1 MVRLRPTSIFAAT
14 LAALAAMAVTV
25 FVIVA
30 ITNNPDDRQVD
41 VVLDVPGEYQTP
53 GIATNAPVQGQLLA
67 PAEIFDLAD
76 GVINTAQEFID
87 PNDPR
92 PLLINF
98 WFSNCQPCKREMPA
112 LQEAHRQYGDRV
124 RFIGINPQDSPEIT
138 RTFAEELGIDYE
150 LFRDPNANFVVA
162 NGVATFPTTF
172 FVDADGRIR
181 QQKSGE
187 LSPADIRSAIEAL
200 LNGS

>member
-1 MVRLRPTSIFAAT
+1 MRSRPLSI
-14 LAALAAMAVTV
+14 LAALVAGLVAMGVTAA
-25 FVIVA
+25 VIVA
-30 ITNNPDDRQVD
+30 VTTNTDDRQVD
-41 VVLDVPGEYQTP
+41 VVLDEPGEYQTP
-53 GIATNAPVQGQLLA
+53 GIATNAPVQGKLLVH
-67 PAEIFDLAD
+67 AEIFDLANQTID
-76 GVINTAQEFID
+76 TGEAFID
-87 PNDPR
+87 VADPR

-138 RTFAEELGIDYE
+138 RSFAEDLGIDYE

-172 FVDADGRIR
+172 FVDATGRIR
-181 QQKSGE
+181 LQKAGE
-187 LSPADIRSAIEAL
+187 LSPTDIMSALETL

>member
-1 MVRLRPTSIFAAT
+1 MRFRPPLFFALGAGVAAT
-14 LAALAAMAVTV
+14 VTTV
-25 FVIVA
+25 VVLLVTGNDPI
-30 ITNNPDDRQVD
+30 DRQVD

-53 GIATNAPVQGQLLA
+53 GIATNAPMQGKLLSHA
-67 PAEIFDLAD
+67 QVLDLED
-76 GVINTAQEFID
+76 RTID
-87 PNDPR
+87 TGPTFLSDADPR

-138 RTFAEELGIDYE
+138 RSFAQDLGIDYE

-162 NGVATFPTTF
+162 NGVATFPTTL
-172 FVDADGRIR
+172 FVSADGRIVI
-181 QQKSGE
+181 QTAGE
-187 LSPADIRSAIEAL
+187 LSPSDIMSSLETL
-200 LNGS
+200 LNGG